1 LPETAERTHS
11 RANRP
16 RLSLSG
22 GDHGGELG
30 GAGVVT
36 VQARP
41 AVTILFKGRDE
52 SDATEWQ
59 PLVGKLLE
67 KAPDPRLVLNEIVC
81 RLHPSTWSGS
91 LATVLEQRQRLL
103 SSLPGSEDPVLVTTM
118 AEAKA
123 RLHATINAE
132 RKREEEEASRRNTR
146 FE

>member
-1 LPETAERTHS
+1 MIQIRIRATPSPLMTPQPSKVPGISTPGIHSARSTSPERRGPSPITASIMAGPGVLVCPDRSSWLPETAERTHS

-81 RLHPSTWSGS
+81 RLH
-91 LATVLEQRQRLL
+91 
-103 SSLPGSEDPVLVTTM
+103 
-118 AEAKA
+118 
-123 RLHATINAE
+123 
-132 RKREEEEASRRNTR
+132 
-146 FE
+146 